1 MPRKPD
7 LAPQGV
13 AIVGKSLLAKFK
25 YQRTVTLHTISVLA
39 GSSQNQDKARFI
51 GRYMADN
58 GYCEI
63 HKQEFGPAQYLTLAE
78 RWNSWE
84 EAYKQWCADWGLE
97 VPS

>member
-7 LAPQGV
+7 LAPRG
-13 AIVGKSLLAKFK
+13 IDRVGRSLLAKFK
-25 YQRTVTLHTISVLA
+25 YERVVSFHSISVLA
-39 GSSQNQDKARFI
+39 GSSQNQDKARFLAK
-51 GRYMADN
+51 YMADC

-63 HKQEFGPAQYLTLAE
+63 QKQQFGPAQYLTLSK